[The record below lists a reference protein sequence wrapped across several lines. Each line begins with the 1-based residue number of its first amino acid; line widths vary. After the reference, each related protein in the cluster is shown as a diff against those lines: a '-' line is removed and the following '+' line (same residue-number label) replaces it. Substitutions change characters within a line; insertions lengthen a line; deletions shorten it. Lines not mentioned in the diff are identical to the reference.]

1 MGIFADKRKQANSPK
16 QPDIVVVQLTQEEL
30 NIILQLIKN
39 SNFNGDMIDSLYH
52 LTTKLQLQYKGE

>member
-1 MGIFADKRKQANSPK
+1 MGIFQDKRQQAKQSK
-16 QPDIVVVQLTQEEL
+16 TPDIVVVQLTQEEL

>member
-1 MGIFADKRKQANSPK
+1 MGIFADKKQQAK
-16 QPDIVVVQLTQEEL
+16 QSKAPETVVVQLTQEEL

>member
-1 MGIFADKRKQANSPK
+1 MGLLNSRNKEKPS
-16 QPDIVVVQLTQEEL
+16 VVVIQLTQEEI
-30 NIILQLIKN
+30 NILLQLIKN

>member
-1 MGIFADKRKQANSPK
+1 MGLFEKASNKKEKPSIAV
-16 QPDIVVVQLTQEEL
+16 IHLTQEEI

-52 LTTKLQLQYKGE
+52 ITTKLQSQYRGE

>member
-1 MGIFADKRKQANSPK
+1 MGLFEKSGKKREKPSIAV
-16 QPDIVVVQLTQEEL
+16 IQLTQEEI

-52 LTTKLQLQYKGE
+52 LTTKLQSQYRGE

>member
-1 MGIFADKRKQANSPK
+1 MGLFEKSNNKKEKPSIAV
-16 QPDIVVVQLTQEEL
+16 IQLTQEEI

-52 LTTKLQLQYKGE
+52 LTTKLQSQYKGE

>member
-1 MGIFADKRKQANSPK
+1 MGLFEKAGNKGEKPSTAVI
-16 QPDIVVVQLTQEEL
+16 QLTQEEL

-52 LTTKLQLQYKGE
+52 LTTKLQSQYKGE

>member
-1 MGIFADKRKQANSPK
+1 MRVDKRKQVNSSKEPET
-16 QPDIVVVQLTQEEL
+16 VVVQLTQEEL

-52 LTTKLQLQYKGE
+52 LTTKLQSQYKGE